1 MKKKVKMIFSGASTI
16 VEVPRVIG
24 GFYGVF
30 LQIGSRI
37 IFLFPWVPKLL

>member
-24 GFYGVF
+24 GLDWGVSADY
-30 LQIGSRI
+30 LAD
-37 IFLFPWVPKLL
+37 LFPSSMGT